1 MLKIVFHLVAITLLS
16 LGWVN
21 HLRSKES
28 VADTKR
34 LVAVISENELRSD
47 LLQDFL
53 NESKDPAEQAA
64 LGELIKSLKAR
75 ETDVDE
81 TVNAAR
87 DLAEDKDNTST
98 FTGILLTFLTA
109 GYAGIVFVA
118 YVLPIIAHRATHTIY
133 DSGEIVEKDN
143 MSEARSKLAQGD
155 YDAAMLAFREAAAA
169 DPTNRLPWVEIVKIQ
184 REFLHDSST
193 AIQTIREV
201 LEQYAWSENDAAY
214 FLFRLAELYDGDM
227 NDRDS
232 AAGIM
237 QQVMQQFPETRHSAN
252 ARHKLHEWGLV

>member
-1 MLKIVFHLVAITLLS
+1 MKIALHIVAIALLA
-16 LGWVN
+16 LGWMN
-21 HLRSKES
+21 HVRSKTS
-28 VADTKR
+28 VADTKN

-47 LLQDFL
+47 LLPDFL
-53 NESKDPAEQAA
+53 KESKNPAEQAA
-64 LGELIKSLKAR
+64 LKKLIETLKGK

-81 TVNAAR
+81 TVSAAR
-87 DLAEDKDNTST
+87 QLAEDTDNST
-98 FTGILLTFLTA
+98 TFSGILLTFLSA

-118 YVLPIIAHRATHTIY
+118 YVLPKIAHRATHTIY

-155 YDAAMLAFREAAAA
+155 YEGAMLAFREAAAA
-169 DPTNRLPWVEIVKIQ
+169 DSTNRLPWVEIVKIQ
-184 REFLHDSST
+184 RESLHDPSA
-193 AIQTIREV
+193 AIQTIREA
-201 LEQYAWSENDAAY
+201 LEQYAWAENDAAY

-227 NDRDS
+227 GDRDS
-232 AAGIM
+232 ASAIM